1 MDGLTSTHYEEP
13 VYFSVLL
20 NQVKRSA
27 QNART
32 FNKSKLRSIE
42 LDGRCTWPSQAR
54 YNFSTPFWL
63 PDKNSMYAVNYHLL

>member
-1 MDGLTSTHYEEP
+1 MDGLTSRHYGEP
-13 VYFSVLL
+13 VSFSVLL

-42 LDGRCTWPSQAR
+42 LDGRCTWPSQAG
-54 YNFSTPFWL
+54 YKFSIPFLL
-63 PDKNSMYAVNYHLL
+63 PNKNSMYAVNYHLL